1 MPIQRPLDFFT
12 SMGPGDVLLA
22 GHMERRAGPP
32 EDLLA
37 VCPAQC
43 EAEEVFVGPG
53 DVHYVLGLPGK
64 GSLDIAGVCTAFQPT
79 LATDDFRQIVH
90 NYDRDT
96 RTIEFTIYQ
105 QPALPPPPPPSVPP
119 EEVALQPGER
129 LYFWV
134 HLYESAPDPV
144 NLVIEAP

>member
-22 GHMERRAGPP
+22 GHIDYPAGPP
-32 EDLLA
+32 DRLRVTPRECS
-37 VCPAQC
+37 V
-43 EAEEVFVGPG
+43 EYSTPG
-53 DVHYVLGLPGK
+53 AGQYRYSVTLPGK

-79 LATDDFRQIVH
+79 LADDDFRQIVH
-90 NYDRDT
+90 SYDRDT
-96 RTIEFTIYQ
+96 RTIEFRILE
-105 QPALPPPPPPSVPP
+105 QPGPPPAAPD
-119 EEVALQPGER
+119 EVELQAGER

-134 HLYESAPDPV
+134 HLYDSAPQRP